1 LLDRIILASSNKGD
15 LVADFFSGSGTTAYT
30 AAKHERKFIA
40 VDESFRALHTTRSRL
55 TNTKS
60 VTSFETD
67 ADLKYS
73 ASTKAAGIKVKI
85 DGDLIKLNTTQ
96 DVDFW
101 EIDPDWDGRIFKSAA
116 QAQRHMRSGEIPL
129 ELKTKI
135 GGKVCIRL
143 VTVQGKQYQLN
154 I

>member
-1 LLDRIILASSNKGD
+1 
-15 LVADFFSGSGTTAYT
+15 
-30 AAKHERKFIA
+30 
-40 VDESFRALHTTRSRL
+40 
-55 TNTKS
+55 